1 MQGLLI
7 RNRKRPDAQVEAEV
21 ENQSIIGKVVV
32 ASVAAVLFGSI
43 FLFFELYGKC
53 GCSADVIGG
62 FLLIT
67 GSLVLM
73 LLCIKDL
80 IDTVREEDDGVE
92 KRTADDASKSANNN
106 NNELPFVVVYKR

>member
-7 RNRKRPDAQVEAEV
+7 RKRRTPDAPVEAEV
-21 ENQSIIGKVVV
+21 ENQSLVGKVVV

-62 FLLIT
+62 LLLIS
-67 GSLVLM
+67 GSLVLTV
-73 LLCIKDL
+73 LCIKDL
-80 IDTVREEDDGVE
+80 IETMREEDEAEE
-92 KRTADDASKSANNN
+92 KMKAGAHASESADNNN
-106 NNELPFVVVYKR
+106 DSPLVVVDKS